1 MITKT
6 VSHRSLSFCL
16 AAWMLAAF
24 MAAPRFLLAQD
35 EVLSL
40 EDAIRQTLQ
49 ANEEALS
56 ADQRLV
62 EANARLVRARS
73 FLWPSLNLSGT
84 YTRRPFE
91 VSRKVGDTEIT
102 VQSYNA
108 ISGAS
113 NLSLIVFDSQSI
125 PALLQAR
132 FGRRAEM
139 AGVKE
144 SKRLLAFEVSNA
156 YLSALGMDQV
166 LEASQ
171 RRREYAQ
178 QSLEAARARHLAGI
192 VSVNDVTR
200 AELEFA
206 TAEMGVTQVQ
216 GQVETAYLQLGHLLN
231 GPLPKKL
238 KTPDFLFQAAEE
250 MPPPVEKL
258 IAEAQSRR
266 PDIQSLR
273 WQSKAQK
280 ALILEPI
287 FKWFPSF
294 TLTGQYRYTNEAG
307 LTGRNFN
314 WNVGMTM
321 SWSLFDGFTRNADYG
336 EQKALAVQADLS
348 LRASLRKAELDVRD
362 ALVLL
367 ESQKAA
373 LKLARVAY
381 EVAVRNAGETNE
393 LYRQGLSSALQV
405 ADAIVSLFEANVE
418 FVRARYGLGVA
429 YLNLEAALGLDPL
442 GKEPDFEK

>member
-1 MITKT
+1 MMSHPI
-6 VSHRSLSFCL
+6 SHRSIGLSL
-16 AAWMLAAF
+16 AACLMAAF
-24 MAAPRFLLAQD
+24 LAAPRLAAAQE

-56 ADQRLV
+56 ADQRLI
-62 EANARLVRARS
+62 EANARLVKARS

-91 VSRKVGDTEIT
+91 VTRKVGDTEIT
-102 VQSYNA
+102 VQSFNA

-113 NLSLIVFDSQSI
+113 NLSLIVFDSRSI

-132 FGRRAEM
+132 FSRRAEV

-144 SKRLLAFEVSNA
+144 SKRQLAFEVSNA
-156 YLSALGMDQV
+156 YLSVLGVDQV
-166 LEASQ
+166 LEASR

-178 QSLEAARARHLAGI
+178 QSLEAARARHMAGL
-192 VSVNDVTR
+192 VSVNDVTL

-206 TAEMGVTQVQ
+206 TAEMGLTQVQ

-250 MPPPVEKL
+250 TTPPAEKL

-273 WQSKAQK
+273 WQGKAQK

-287 FKWFPSF
+287 FKWLPSF

-321 SWSLFDGFTRNADYG
+321 SWSLFDGFTRNADYS

-348 LRASLRKAELDVRD
+348 LQASLRKAELDVRD

-367 ESQKAA
+367 ESQRAA

-381 EVAVRNAGETNE
+381 EVAVRNATETTE
-393 LYRQGLSSALQV
+393 LYRQGLSSALQA
-405 ADAIVSLFEANVE
+405 ADANVRLFEANVE
-418 FVRARYGLGVA
+418 YVQARYGLGIA
-429 YLNLEAALGLDPL
+429 FLNLEAALGLDPL